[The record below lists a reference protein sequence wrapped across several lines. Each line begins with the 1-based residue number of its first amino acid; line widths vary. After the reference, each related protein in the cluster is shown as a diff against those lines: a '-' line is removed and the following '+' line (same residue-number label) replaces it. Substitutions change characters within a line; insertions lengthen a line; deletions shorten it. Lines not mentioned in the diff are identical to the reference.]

1 MNHELRFDI
10 LNKKQRSILQ
20 SFVFLKSYGF
30 YLAGGTALALAIGHR
45 KSLDFDFYS
54 RKSFDSGRLLRD
66 ITRHFKN
73 VLVVN
78 QAPDTLLLFIDGVNV
93 SFFAYPYPLLKPFI
107 KTEKINLAAL
117 ADIAAMK
124 MVAIVQRRSKR
135 DYVDIF
141 YLLQYFTLE
150 EMITFT
156 MKKYKKVFNPYLVL
170 RALIYFED
178 IESAG
183 AQRNALLADIDWET
197 IKKKLVQE
205 TKSFRGKQLTAK
217 R

>member
-1 MNHELRFDI
+1 MNQELNFDI
-10 LNKKQRSILQ
+10 LNKKQRLIFR
-20 SFVFLKSYGF
+20 SFAFLKSYGF

-54 RKSFDSGRLLRD
+54 KKSFDSVRLLRD
-66 ITRHFKN
+66 ITEHFKN
-73 VLVVN
+73 VQVVN
-78 QAPDTLLLFIDGVNV
+78 QAPDTLLLIIEGVHI
-93 SFFAYPYPLLKPFI
+93 SFFAYPYPLLKPLI
-107 KTEKINLAAL
+107 KTEKINLVSL

-141 YLLQYFTLE
+141 HLLRYFTLE
-150 EMITFT
+150 EMLAFT
-156 MKKYKKVFNPYLVL
+156 VKKYKKVFNPYLVL

-178 IESAG
+178 IESSG
-183 AQRNALLADIDWET
+183 KQRDALLADINWEAV
-197 IKKKLVQE
+197 KEKLIQE
-205 TKSFRGKQLTAK
+205 VKFFKEKQLTAK